1 LLRAVELS
9 TLSFSHRT
17 GWSSPMP
24 DLDSPQ
30 TLVLAFGASSF
41 VDHPEAL
48 TALRAAFPQ
57 AHLAG
62 CSSSGEICGTRVLDE
77 SLSVAVLRF
86 AHTRVRTAETA
97 VGGEMSSREAGESL
111 GREVRG
117 EGLRAVFVLSDGL
130 AVNGTEL
137 LGDLHAALPPEV
149 VVTGGLAGDGTAFRR
164 SWVLHEGAPR
174 SGIVVAVGLYG
185 DAVRVGHGSRGGWD
199 AFGPERRVTRTE
211 GNVLYELDGAPALA
225 LYKRYLGERAAAL
238 PSTALLF
245 PVALRGDAD
254 GDERVVR
261 TILSVDEAAQSMTFA
276 GDIPAG
282 AVVQLMRANI
292 DRLIDGAA
300 QASVAARSP
309 SPEALT
315 IAVSCVGRRLVLG
328 ERVEEELEA
337 AQEAAPD
344 GAMVGF
350 YSYGEISPMGP
361 GERARLHNQTMTVT
375 RLWEA

>member
-1 LLRAVELS
+1 
-9 TLSFSHRT
+9 
-17 GWSSPMP
+17 
-24 DLDSPQ
+24 
-30 TLVLAFGASSF
+30 
-41 VDHPEAL
+41 
-48 TALRAAFPQ
+48 
-57 AHLAG
+57 
-62 CSSSGEICGTRVLDE
+62 VLDE
-77 SLSVAVLRF
+77 SLAVAVLRF
-86 AHTRVRTAETA
+86 ARTRVRTAETA
-97 VGGEMSSREAGESL
+97 VGEGVSSREAGESL
-111 GREVRG
+111 GRAVRG

-130 AVNGTEL
+130 SVNGTEL
-137 LGDLHAALPPEV
+137 LGGLDAVLPHGV

-164 SWVLHEGAPR
+164 SWVLREGAPR
-174 SGIVVAVGLYG
+174 SGIIVAVGLYG

-199 AFGPERRVTRTE
+199 AFGPERLVTRAE

-245 PVALRGDAD
+245 PVAIRGDAE

-276 GDIPAG
+276 GDIPSG
-282 AVVQLMRANI
+282 ALVQLMRANI

-350 YSYGEISPMGP
+350 YSYGEISPLGP